1 MFAVIQTGG
10 KQYRVAEGD
19 ILAVERL
26 AGEVGEVI
34 AFDRVLMVARDGAP
48 DAPDTLD
55 TFDTRADTAR
65 VTAEI
70 LEHKRDAKILIFKKK
85 RRKTYRRR
93 AGHRQHRTVVKIAE
107 ILAEG
112 GPAGAADSGEG

>member
-26 AGEVGEVI
+26 AGEVGEQV
-34 AFDRVLMVARDGAP
+34 AFDRVLMVAAED
-48 DAPDTLD
+48 DLD
-55 TFDTRADTAR
+55 LQGGTVR

-93 AGHRQHRTVVKIAE
+93 AGHRQHRTVVKIAH
-107 ILAEG
+107 IQTTG
-112 GPAGAADSGEG
+112 GEG

>member
-26 AGEVGEVI
+26 AGEVGQVI
-34 AFDRVLMVARDGAP
+34 AFDRVLMVATDGAP
-48 DAPDTLD
+48 DAPDS
-55 TFDTRADTAR
+55 FDTKAGTAR

-107 ILAEG
+107 ILADG
-112 GPAGAADSGEG
+112 GQAGAGGGEA

>member
-55 TFDTRADTAR
+55 TFDTRAATAR

-112 GPAGAADSGEG
+112 GPAADSGEG